1 MVLVSPVRPYPLA
14 KLADQ
19 AVTISCFNGSNRGRV
34 LFLVSVLLLGQCT
47 KPLNAQLTK
56 PTPLSS
62 SDYSASCFPSFSD
75 SSAPS
80 SSLSSSSSFSSSSFS
95 NHQFPLS
102 SFRRL
107 FPSSIAFR
115 SIPSP
120 RRLLWE
126 APAEAIISSASQLLA
141 TNPAVF
147 MALLINLGIQ
157 INLKLFLSSARA
169 VVLGF
174 LVAMGV
180 VLLWSNVVA
189 NVPRSTCEESVC
201 SENQRRMRLLVC
213 STGSAIVGFTLSSG
227 VAFAVILHQHFM
239 PAINRRP

>member
-62 SDYSASCFPSFSD
+62 SDYSASCFPSSSD

-80 SSLSSSSSFSSSSFS
+80 SSLSSSSSFSSFFS

-107 FPSSIAFR
+107 FPSSVAFH
-115 SIPSP
+115 SSPSLPQVSTPFSSP
-120 RRLLWE
+120 RLLNYVT
-126 APAEAIISSASQLLA
+126 AESTISSAAQYLA
-141 TNPAVF
+141 ANRESAVC
-147 MALLINLGIQ
+147 I
-157 INLKLFLSSARA
+157 
-169 VVLGF
+169 
-174 LVAMGV
+174 
-180 VLLWSNVVA
+180 
-189 NVPRSTCEESVC
+189 
-201 SENQRRMRLLVC
+201 
-213 STGSAIVGFTLSSG
+213 AITS
-227 VAFAVILHQHFM
+227 I
-239 PAINRRP
+239 P